1 MRVQQKAQ
9 QQGFTLIEL
18 MIVVAIVAILAG
30 VGMPAYQNYTKR
42 AQFTEVVSATG
53 PAKTALEICVQTG
66 GADSICKTQA
76 ENAVSG
82 AFNTATV
89 KSVSIDFSTANTP
102 KITATASGSNTT
114 YILLGAVTGARI
126 DWDTSTGSC
135 VDLGYC

>member
-1 MRVQQKAQ
+1 MRVQ

-66 GADSICKTQA
+66 GTNATCATQA
-76 ENAVSG
+76 TNAVSG
-82 AFNTATV
+82 AFNTAV
-89 KSVSIDFSTANTP
+89 VSKVEIDFTTDKAP
-102 KITATASGSNTT
+102 KITATASGSAKT
-114 YILLGAVTGARI
+114 YILTGAVTGARI
-126 DWDTSTGSC
+126 DWTKSGDC
-135 VDLGYC
+135 VELGYC